1 MSKLEEENDEVV
13 REIPV
18 FLSKNLLQKLYV
30 FQYPLRSVAVEM
42 ERPHVAASRI
52 KPKLQEV
59 ELELELPTHT
69 PNYDRSKA
77 EQIVINT
84 DGQNKY
90 DKPDHQ
96 NFFRGSFMDKITY
109 TSTKAL
115 LDPGRFAVG
124 IVVDNEL
131 HLNPLHGI
139 LHVKPNFPY
148 LDKSEKNLKDTD
160 EPIESGDEEEVAEQ
174 ITVKFARTETDRSKA
189 LREKSFGFLQKKNAE
204 EPWYNTKF
212 YSLNSEESMLE
223 KNRLICGKSDTV
235 QNLTMAKDKYISDL
249 IGPSLEIDEF
259 QKQLTLGNASMFQI
273 LKLPQLVD
281 RIKNL
286 MANVK
291 LISFSKLCS
300 TLEIKQESVKMESLK
315 SLQQVAELVQGNWV
329 VKSEILYPS
338 GEKDKTVKLCG
349 ISGIHPDI
357 ISKARDYVMYMFT
370 LNRCVNREAVTIA
383 TKIPTDE
390 MKVILEQI
398 SFKTKDGWEFKLPFD
413 QAFVDKYPEVVRRS
427 ELMNKAKQKQL
438 NVAEFKAPKKEPTDT
453 TKKRTRRRSRQDSC
467 SSDSGNDVKK

>member
-1 MSKLEEENDEVV
+1 MSKLGEENDEVV

-84 DGQNKY
+84 DGQNKC

-96 NFFRGSFMDKITY
+96 NFFKGSFMDKITY

-160 EPIESGDEEEVAEQ
+160 EPTESGDEEEVAEQ

-189 LREKSFGFLQKKNAE
+189 LREKSYGFLQKKNAE

-357 ISKARDYVMYMFT
+357 ISKARDYVVNSLRPPDDFLFPGDCHKVLT
-370 LNRCVNREAVTIA
+370 LNYVLI
-383 TKIPTDE
+383 
-390 MKVILEQI
+390 
-398 SFKTKDGWEFKLPFD
+398 
-413 QAFVDKYPEVVRRS
+413 
-427 ELMNKAKQKQL
+427 
-438 NVAEFKAPKKEPTDT
+438 
-453 TKKRTRRRSRQDSC
+453 
-467 SSDSGNDVKK
+467 